1 MLTKDA
7 LDTDT
12 TIFTIAPPEAG
23 ERLDRY
29 VARHVADLSRSY
41 AQQLIGDG
49 LITVNR
55 RPARAGMALRPGDVV
70 EVVIPPPQPVAILPE
85 VLPLDIVYE
94 DADLVVVH
102 KAAGMVVHPAPGHS
116 GGTLVNALL
125 ARYPDLA
132 VGGEVRPGIVHRL
145 DQGTSG
151 LLVVARNDK
160 AMRHLTEQQRAR
172 TMEKVYLAVVEG
184 RMKEPEGVI
193 DAPVARHPQDRLR
206 MTVLPGGRD
215 ARTHYRVCE
224 ELGDYSLLELQLE
237 TGRTHQIRVHLQHRN
252 RPILGDPLYG
262 ARRGRANF
270 GLERQFLHAYK
281 LGFQHP
287 ADDQWRSFTASLP
300 DDLQRV
306 LERLRATVGQ

>member
-1 MLTKDA
+1 M
-7 LDTDT
+7 DTDT

-29 VARHVADLSRSY
+29 VARNMADLSRSY

-70 EVVIPPPQPVAILPE
+70 AVVIPPPQPTAVLPE
-85 VLPLDIVYE
+85 DLPLAIVYE
-94 DADLVVVH
+94 DDDLVVVN

-125 ARYPDLA
+125 ARYPDLT
-132 VGGEVRPGIVHRL
+132 VGGEIRPGIVHRL

-151 LLVVARNDK
+151 LLVVARNDR
-160 AMRHLTEQQRAR
+160 AMRQLTEQQRAR
-172 TMEKVYLAVVEG
+172 TMQKIYLAVVEG

-193 DAPVARHPQDRLR
+193 DAPIARHPHDRLR
-206 MTVLPGGRD
+206 MTVVPGGRD
-215 ARTHYRVCE
+215 ARTHYKVRE
-224 ELGDYSLLELQLE
+224 ELGDYSLLEVTLE
-237 TGRTHQIRVHLQHRN
+237 TGRTHQIRVHMQYRN

-270 GLERQFLHAYK
+270 GLERQFLHAFQ
-281 LGFQHP
+281 LGFRHP
-287 ADDQWRSFTASLP
+287 ADETWRTFAAPLP
-300 DDLQRV
+300 DDLQHV
-306 LERLRATVGQ
+306 LERLRKRALQP